1 MPSVK
6 LPRKSTD
13 TDMTPFVDIAFLI
26 LSFFI
31 MATKMKEPDK
41 VTPTP
46 PESVGSETIPAEMSV
61 LISMDSS
68 RVFFQLN
75 PPKKEEQQWR
85 GLLIDKLNST
95 RSLNLSDDEKSTYA
109 MSAASIGMPI
119 NKLKGYLALSDVERS
134 GLTEEGIPVRDSANN
149 ELYWWVDAAL
159 RVFADKG
166 LKEGDI
172 KYLIKGDQ
180 NAKYPLFEGVV
191 SALKRNGQLKYYL
204 VTSLEGTPVGTD
216 LYRTN
221 EAKKAEEEKK

>member
-41 VTPTP
+41 VTPKP
-46 PESVGSETIPAEMSV
+46 PDSVGSEKIPAEMSV

-75 PPKKEEQQWR
+75 PPKNQEEAWR
-85 GLLIDKLNST
+85 QALIEKLNAT
-95 RSLNLSDDEKSTYA
+95 RSLNLTGTEKNSYA
-109 MSAASIGMPI
+109 TSKTSIGIPI
-119 NKLKGYLALSDVERS
+119 NQLKGYLALPADQRS
-134 GLTEEGIPVRDSANN
+134 KMREDGIPIRDSASN
-149 ELYWWVDAAL
+149 ELYWWIDAAR
-159 RVFADKG
+159 RVFADEK
-166 LKEGDI
+166 LKEEDI

-180 NAKYPLFEGVV
+180 AAKYPLFEGVV
-191 SALKRNGQLKYYL
+191 DALKRNGQLKYYL
-204 VTSLEGTPVGTD
+204 VTSLEGTPEGTD
-216 LYRTN
+216 LYRTSEAN
-221 EAKKAEEEKK
+221 KAAAKKK